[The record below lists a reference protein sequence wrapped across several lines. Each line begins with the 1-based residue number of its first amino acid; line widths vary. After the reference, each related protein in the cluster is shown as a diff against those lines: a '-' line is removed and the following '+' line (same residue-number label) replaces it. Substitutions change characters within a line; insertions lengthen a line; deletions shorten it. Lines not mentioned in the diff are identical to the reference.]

1 MRHGFAFYMHWGHN
15 WCSAVTKTDRIIFTI
30 CSRLWAWLCVMAI
43 TYPDK
48 TVQLVSVS
56 FSHLSAFH
64 CILSHCMD
72 ESLFVPPPLR
82 FILQTEGLFKW
93 LRSTKRDWD
102 DGWGRVQEDRGRS
115 VREGTKTTP
124 SDCRWLFQSLA
135 WIWAFT
141 ETSAGLFSG
150 DTGRAFIEW
159 MMMLKWS
166 FHFSLSLWWPFI
178 SKATQNFFFV
188 TKHTVS

>member
-1 MRHGFAFYMHWGHN
+1 MLGSYQNWQNYFHRLQTPPGTAMCYGNHISRH
-15 WCSAVTKTDRIIFTI
+15 
-30 CSRLWAWLCVMAI
+30 SRQ
-43 TYPDK
+43 

-56 FSHLSAFH
+56 FSHISAFH

-72 ESLFVPPPLR
+72 ESLFAPLP
-82 FILQTEGLFKW
+82 FIKQTEGLFKW

-102 DGWGRVQEDRGRS
+102 DGWGRVEEDRGRS

-141 ETSAGLFSG
+141 EISAGLFSG
-150 DTGRAFIEW
+150 DTGKAFIEW
-159 MMMLKWS
+159 TMMLKWS
-166 FHFSLSLWWPFI
+166 FHFSLSLWWPCI
-178 SKATQNFFFV
+178 SKASQNHFHKIYHGAKKI
-188 TKHTVS
+188 T